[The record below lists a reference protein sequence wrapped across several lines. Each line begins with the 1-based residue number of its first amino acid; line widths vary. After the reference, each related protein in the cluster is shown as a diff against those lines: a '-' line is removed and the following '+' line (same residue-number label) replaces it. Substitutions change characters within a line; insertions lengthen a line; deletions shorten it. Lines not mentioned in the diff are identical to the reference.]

1 MTYVSPTPPRAI
13 VSAPAASRFRTRG
26 FVWWLPLVVAA
37 VAAAAAFALSE
48 MQDQVYESR
57 AALLAPEGGPLT
69 PDALVAE
76 LQREAVFAQT
86 ISALQLDTTAEALR
100 ERIDVRSE
108 GIVIEVLARA
118 PSPRE
123 AEALARVFMSE
134 ARDPR
139 VTDHGALLTPYR
151 QPLLPQRRAG
161 GDTARN
167 TAAAVAGG
175 LVVGLG
181 LALLVS
187 GRERPGRH
195 AIDVARLTGWPV
207 LASLPRSATGGA
219 SAGTLTS
226 PYGILH
232 TVVDERRRTRGF
244 RTLLVAGVEEGDGAT
259 TVAVQ
264 LALAASRG
272 GVATT
277 LVDADLAAPSVHRAL
292 GIEPG
297 PGLAESLRPPTAVP
311 GVIDPATLPET
322 PLPLQRVDIDP
333 APAGRALGGV
343 PTPPL
348 RVLSAG
354 TPQHASG
361 RRTASVGEGPV
372 GEAAVG
378 EAAALYRSPRL
389 GEVLLQLADESSL
402 VIVDGP
408 PLSTEGAPALAR
420 QAEATLV
427 VVNGLSADPELI
439 EQTAERLGQLRDRVI
454 GAVVTRAPGAPG
466 TPPAVAR
473 PASVAAAPRGV
484 APPGEGVRV
493 ERPSQG
499 PFREPAPEVAPA
511 DEGGPTG

>member
-13 VSAPAASRFRTRG
+13 VPAPAASRFRTRG
-26 FVWWLPLVVAA
+26 FIWWLPLVVAA
-37 VAAAAAFALSE
+37 VAAVAAFALSE
-48 MQDQVYESR
+48 RQEQVYESR
-57 AALLAPEGGPLT
+57 AALLAPESGPLT
-69 PDALVAE
+69 PEALVAE

-123 AEALARVFMSE
+123 AEALARVFLSE

-181 LALLVS
+181 LALFVS
-187 GRERPGRH
+187 GREPAGRH
-195 AIDVARLTGWPV
+195 GIDVTQLTGWPV
-207 LASLPRSATGGA
+207 LASLPRSAAGGA
-219 SAGTLTS
+219 SAGALTS
-226 PYGILH
+226 PYAALQ
-232 TVVDERRRTRGF
+232 TAVEERRQTRGF

-297 PGLAESLRPPTAVP
+297 PGLAESLRPPAAVP
-311 GVIDPATLPET
+311 GVIDPATLPEP
-322 PLPLQRVDIDP
+322 PLPLQRVDV
-333 APAGRALGGV
+333 APAGGAPGGL
-343 PTPPL
+343 PAPPL

-354 TPQHASG
+354 ASQQASG
-361 RRTASVGEGPV
+361 RRTASVGER
-372 GEAAVG
+372 ALG
-378 EAAALYRSPRL
+378 EAAAVYRSPRL
-389 GEVLLQLADESSL
+389 GEVLLQLAGESSL

-454 GAVVTRAPGAPG
+454 GAVVT
-466 TPPAVAR
+466 
-473 PASVAAAPRGV
+473 SAAGGPVAPRGV
-484 APPGEGVRV
+484 TPPGEGDRAA
-493 ERPSQG
+493 RPSQG
-499 PFREPAPEVAPA
+499 PFREATAEAGPP
-511 DEGGPTG
+511 DEAGPTGEATTL

>member
-13 VSAPAASRFRTRG
+13 VPAPAASRFRTRG

-69 PDALVAE
+69 PEALVAE

-86 ISALQLDTTAEALR
+86 IGALQLDTTAEALR

-181 LALLVS
+181 LGLLVS

-207 LASLPRSATGGA
+207 MASLPRSATGGA
-219 SAGTLTS
+219 PAGTLTS
-226 PYGILH
+226 PYGALH
-232 TVVDERRRTRGF
+232 TAVDERRRTRGF

-297 PGLAESLRPPTAVP
+297 PGLAESLRPLAPVP
-311 GVIDPATLPET
+311 GVIDPATLPEP
-322 PLPLQRVDIDP
+322 PLPLQRVDVEP
-333 APAGRALGGV
+333 AGGV
-343 PTPPL
+343 PGGLPAPPL
-348 RVLSAG
+348 RALSAG
-354 TPQHASG
+354 TPDGASARQG
-361 RRTASVGEGPV
+361 
-372 GEAAVG
+372 AVG
-378 EAAALYRSPRL
+378 AAAALYRGPRL

-420 QAEATLV
+420 QAT
-427 VVNGLSADPELI
+427 
-439 EQTAERLGQLRDRVI
+439 
-454 GAVVTRAPGAPG
+454 TR
-466 TPPAVAR
+466 R
-473 PASVAAAPRGV
+473 R
-484 APPGEGVRV
+484 RWWW
-493 ERPSQG
+493 
-499 PFREPAPEVAPA
+499 
-511 DEGGPTG
+511 

>member
-1 MTYVSPTPPRAI
+1 M
-13 VSAPAASRFRTRG
+13 
-26 FVWWLPLVVAA
+26 AA

-48 MQDQVYESR
+48 MQEQVYESR

-69 PDALVAE
+69 PEALVAE
-76 LQREAVFAQT
+76 LQREVVFAQT
-86 ISALQLDTTAEALR
+86 IGALQLDTTAEALR

-167 TAAAVAGG
+167 TAAAVAAG

-207 LASLPRSATGGA
+207 LASLPRSAAGGA

-226 PYGILH
+226 PYGALH
-232 TVVDERRRTRGF
+232 TVVDERRRTRVPHAARRWHGGGG
-244 RTLLVAGVEEGDGAT
+244 RRDDRRDPAGAGRIARGRRHDAGRRRPGR
-259 TVAVQ
+259 AV
-264 LALAASRG
+264 
-272 GVATT
+272 
-277 LVDADLAAPSVHRAL
+277 AAPRARHQ
-292 GIEPG
+292 
-297 PGLAESLRPPTAVP
+297 ARARPRR
-311 GVIDPATLPET
+311 E
-322 PLPLQRVDIDP
+322 P
-333 APAGRALGGV
+333 APTHRGAGRDRPRDAARTSPAAAARRRRAGGGRARGLSA
-343 PTPPL
+343 PPL

-354 TPQHASG
+354 TSD
-361 RRTASVGEGPV
+361 RASVGEG
-372 GEAAVG
+372 AVG
-378 EAAALYRSPRL
+378 EAAAVYRSPRL

-402 VIVDGP
+402 VIVNGP

-439 EQTAERLGQLRDRVI
+439 EQTAARLEQLRDRVI
-454 GAVVTRAPGAPG
+454 GAVVTRAPGVPVAA
-466 TPPAVAR
+466 PAVAR
-473 PASVAAAPRGV
+473 PTTLGAAPRPV
-484 APPGEGVRV
+484 APRARGCASNVR
-493 ERPSQG
+493 RRALP
-499 PFREPAPEVAPA
+499 RAARA
-511 DEGGPTG
+511 T

>member
-48 MQDQVYESR
+48 RQEQVYESR

-69 PDALVAE
+69 PEALVAE
-76 LQREAVFAQT
+76 LQREAVFTQT

-123 AEALARVFMSE
+123 AEALARVFVSE

-175 LVVGLG
+175 LIVGLG

-195 AIDVARLTGWPV
+195 GIDVTQLTGWPM
-207 LASLPRSATGGA
+207 LASLPRSAAGGA

-226 PYGILH
+226 PYAALQ
-232 TVVDERRRTRGF
+232 TAVEERRLTRGF
-244 RTLLVAGVEEGDGAT
+244 RTLLVVGVEEGDGAT

-297 PGLAESLRPPTAVP
+297 PGLAESLRAPAAVP
-311 GVIDPATLPET
+311 GVIDPTTLPEP
-322 PLPLQRVDIDP
+322 PLPLQRVDV
-333 APAGRALGGV
+333 AQGPAGGAPGGL
-343 PTPPL
+343 PAPPL

-354 TPQHASG
+354 APQHASG
-361 RRTASVGEGPV
+361 RRTASVGEG
-372 GEAAVG
+372 AVG

-389 GEVLLQLADESSL
+389 GEVLLQLAGESSL
-402 VIVDGP
+402 VIVNGP

-439 EQTAERLGQLRDRVI
+439 EQTAARLEQLRDRVI
-454 GAVVTRAPGAPG
+454 GAVVTRAPGAPVAA
-466 TPPAVAR
+466 PAPAVAP
-473 PASVAAAPRGV
+473 PASVGAAPRGV
-484 APPGEGVRV
+484 APPVEGARA

-499 PFREPAPEVAPA
+499 PFREPPEPPDTPAPPSGNDA
-511 DEGGPTG
+511 